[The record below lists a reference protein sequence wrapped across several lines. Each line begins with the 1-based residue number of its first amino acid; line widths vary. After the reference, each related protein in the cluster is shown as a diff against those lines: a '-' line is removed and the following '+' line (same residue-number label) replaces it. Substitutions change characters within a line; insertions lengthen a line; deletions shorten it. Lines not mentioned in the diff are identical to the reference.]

1 MDIQRIVKEIEN
13 GNLVITPT
21 DTVYGIMAKALDLNV
36 IRKVFEAKQRA
47 KNKSLIVL
55 VNGEEML
62 SKVAKNISLVHK
74 DLMNKYWP
82 GKLTIIFDKNDDV
95 PSELTGG
102 LNTIAVRY
110 PNHKELLE
118 ILKIVNEPLISTS
131 ANISNSDTITNT
143 SMLDPELK
151 KYIAY
156 ISDGGEVVAASST
169 IVTIIDNKVKILR
182 DGDLSSD
189 IRSSFDCID

>member
-1 MDIQRIVKEIEN
+1 MDIQRIVKEIEE

-74 DLMNKYWP
+74 ELMSKYWP

-169 IVTIIDNKVKILR
+169 IVTVIDNKVKILR

>member
-74 DLMNKYWP
+74 ELMNKYWP

-169 IVTIIDNKVKILR
+169 IVTVIDNKVKILR

>member
-1 MDIQRIVKEIEN
+1 MDIQRIVKEIED

-62 SKVAKNISLVHK
+62 SKVAKNISLVHRE
-74 DLMNKYWP
+74 LMSKYWP

-169 IVTIIDNKVKILR
+169 IVTVIDNKVKILR

>member
-74 DLMNKYWP
+74 ELMNKYWP

-110 PNHKELLE
+110 PKHKELLE

-169 IVTIIDNKVKILR
+169 IVTVIDNKVKILR

>member
-1 MDIQRIVKEIEN
+1 MDIQRIVKEIEE

-62 SKVAKNISLVHK
+62 SKVAKNISLVHRE
-74 DLMNKYWP
+74 LMNKYWP

-169 IVTIIDNKVKILR
+169 IVTVIDNKVKILR

>member
-1 MDIQRIVKEIEN
+1 MDIQRIVKEIED

-21 DTVYGIMAKALDLNV
+21 DTVYGMMAKALYLSV
-36 IRKVFEAKQRA
+36 IRKVCEAKQRA
-47 KNKSLIVL
+47 KNKSLVVL

-74 DLMNKYWP
+74 ELMNKYWP

-169 IVTIIDNKVKILR
+169 IVTVIDNKVKILR

>member
-1 MDIQRIVKEIEN
+1 MDIQRIVKEIED

-62 SKVAKNISLVHK
+62 SKVAKNISLVHRE
-74 DLMNKYWP
+74 LMNKYWP

-169 IVTIIDNKVKILR
+169 IVTVIDNKVKILR

>member
-1 MDIQRIVKEIEN
+1 MDIQRIVKEIED

-74 DLMNKYWP
+74 ELMSKYWP

-169 IVTIIDNKVKILR
+169 IVTVIDNKVKILR